1 MTKQTRYKSK
11 DMRFLPEN
19 DNEPLD
25 EFIRVRVTKRE
36 KSEFVA
42 RSEQEGLTISGYG
55 RQLFFPGTLPR
66 KGSKRPHPDK
76 KLFSLTLRNLGP
88 VSSNLNQL
96 TKKANMG
103 EWPNRKDIRDC
114 LDELRQFYKDL
125 YAAFG
130 LKR

>member
-11 DMRFLPEN
+11 DLCFLPEN
-19 DNEPLD
+19 DNDPLD
-25 EFIRVRVTKRE
+25 EFIRIRVTKRE
-36 KSEFVA
+36 KASFES
-42 RSEQEGLTISGYG
+42 RSEEEGLTISGYG
-55 RQLFFPGTLPR
+55 RQLLFPGTLPR

-76 KLFSLTLRNLGP
+76 KLFSLALRNLGP
-88 VSSNLNQL
+88 VANNLNQL
-96 TKKANMG
+96 AKKANMG
-103 EWPNRKDIRDC
+103 EWPNSGEIRDC